1 MEKSNTITVASD
13 GNLPVV
19 IGDCPSCGSG
29 DRSMILIDYVPN
41 LKNSIDS
48 TVYLKC
54 ICCNTIHQ
62 RKVKD
67 LVMEE

>member
-1 MEKSNTITVASD
+1 
-13 GNLPVV
+13 
-19 IGDCPSCGSG
+19 
-29 DRSMILIDYVPN
+29 MILIDYVPN
-41 LKNSIDS
+41 LKNDIDS

-67 LVMEE
+67 LVEE